1 MADHARAWWCCGARF
16 RRSSEAHPQQG
27 PRESPAESLPDELW
41 LKILED
47 LSDSDM
53 CAMAGVCKRFR
64 RLQVAS
70 GRKLE
75 ISARD
80 VYDPECPLSEDWC
93 YWQSRSRTKSVF
105 HKAVIIDAAARRGFL
120 GVLKFWKKTRA
131 YKKSGMTEWACV
143 NAAQGGHLD
152 VLKFLVAEGC
162 PFNRDEICDQSALH
176 GHIHVLEWLRW
187 ERGAPL
193 RPSTCASAA
202 AGGHLEVLKWL
213 VNVAQCP
220 FDVNTCVAAA
230 KAGHLDVLKW
240 ARANGAPWDENV
252 TTAAA
257 YKGRLEALIWMREQD
272 PPCPWNADMAAA
284 AAFGGHLDV
293 LKWVRSQSPQAPW
306 DEKTCT
312 CAAKANN
319 LEILQWVRAQ
329 DPPCPWNW
337 MTVAAARG
345 DYGQNEL
352 LNWALENGCPGIGV
366 SISF

>member
-1 MADHARAWWCCGARF
+1 MADHARAWWCCGARPPRRL
-16 RRSSEAHPQQG
+16 RRSSEAQPQQG
-27 PRESPAESLPDELW
+27 PEESPAETLPDELW

-193 RPSTCASAA
+193 QPSTCASAA

-230 KAGHLDVLKW
+230 KVSHLPHNKTHPSPHHH
-240 ARANGAPWDENV
+240 RYPRPWKTNVSPDERIRLG
-252 TTAAA
+252 TLMFSS
-257 YKGRLEALIWMREQD
+257 GRGRTER
-272 PPCPWNADMAAA
+272 
-284 AAFGGHLDV
+284 
-293 LKWVRSQSPQAPW
+293 
-306 DEKTCT
+306 
-312 CAAKANN
+312 
-319 LEILQWVRAQ
+319 
-329 DPPCPWNW
+329 
-337 MTVAAARG
+337 RG
-345 DYGQNEL
+345 TRT
-352 LNWALENGCPGIGV
+352 
-366 SISF
+366 